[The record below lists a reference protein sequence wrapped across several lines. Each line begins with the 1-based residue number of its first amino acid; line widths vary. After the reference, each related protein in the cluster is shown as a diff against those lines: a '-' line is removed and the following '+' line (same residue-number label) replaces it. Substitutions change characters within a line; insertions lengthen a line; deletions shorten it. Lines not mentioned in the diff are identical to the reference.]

1 HDIVATTLDAAATLP
16 FRFGTVVAAADLDA
30 WLDAHAPLIR
40 ATLGQLRGCVEMSV
54 KLLRLHCGHS
64 IERTCRE
71 CADGAPGVVQL
82 RELAELLVT
91 QAGVE
96 RWRYRSPAGGGNVA
110 GAVAFLVPRSEVD
123 AFLTRIA
130 PIASRAPGI
139 AVVPTGP
146 WPPYSFVPVFDRFPL
161 ASFASPGSRPGRRAC
176 LPPSCCPQQCGIGLA
191 PLVTRLAERRERGAS
206 SWRGGP
212 VAKTPA
218 FRRRE
223 PDGRA
228 LRHDAG
234 GGPRGVRGLRQWV
247 AHGRGLHSGR
257 RRR

>member
-1 HDIVATTLDAAATLP
+1 MYQYLYAIADRLPAAWRPPETSVGGPVVLRRLGDLTVVGCALDHAPVANARTLAVHHDVVASTLEAAATLP

-96 RWRYRSPAGGGNVA
+96 RWRYRSPASGGNVA
-110 GAVAFLVPRSEVD
+110 GAVAFLVPRLEVD

-130 PIASRAPGI
+130 PIASRALGI

-146 WPPYSFVPVFDRFPL
+146 LPPYSFVPVFDRLPL
-161 ASFASPGSRPGRRAC
+161 ASLASPGSPPGRLAC
-176 LPPSCCPQQCGIGLA
+176 
-191 PLVTRLAERRERGAS
+191 
-206 SWRGGP
+206 
-212 VAKTPA
+212 
-218 FRRRE
+218 
-223 PDGRA
+223 
-228 LRHDAG
+228 
-234 GGPRGVRGLRQWV
+234 
-247 AHGRGLHSGR
+247 
-257 RRR
+257 